1 MCSESTI
8 CIDSY
13 IFDEMISEI
22 QCTRAHLEQSLDKSE
37 KLLKKLYK
45 LKEVSIESIDKANI
59 LNNNYNDK

>member
-8 CIDSY
+8 CIDSS
-13 IFDEMISEI
+13 IFNEMISEI
-22 QCTRAHLEQSLDKSE
+22 QCTRVHLEQSLNKSE

-45 LKEVSIESIDKANI
+45 LKKDSIKSVDKSNL